1 MNAAADEEGDTKAAA
16 DEERLRGEKQKAA
29 ALPTKSGAEEG
40 GKKRLPPF
48 RSLRLLPVLSLPP
61 PALSLSLPTPITPP
75 QPPLFLNSHSND
87 TGSTYDA
94 TYLAASFASFAAE
107 GDTNSARAS
116 A

>member
-48 RSLRLLPVLSLPP
+48 RSLRLLPVLSL
-61 PALSLSLPTPITPP
+61 SLPTPITPP